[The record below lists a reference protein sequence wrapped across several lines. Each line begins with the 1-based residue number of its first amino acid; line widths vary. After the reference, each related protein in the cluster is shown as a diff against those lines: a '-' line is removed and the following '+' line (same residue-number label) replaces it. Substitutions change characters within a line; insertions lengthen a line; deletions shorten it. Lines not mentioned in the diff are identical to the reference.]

1 MARLSSHCIPA
12 VTWLVALWLVAV
24 AACLPA
30 WAQSQSAGD
39 DEPVD
44 RLPLAAL
51 LIGDGNYDRARQ
63 VLAAVDTDAED
74 FDAPRYHTLSGLVA
88 LNLEEYP
95 RAVVEFEQAI
105 EAGQDAPI
113 VYLYLAQ
120 AHFGGE
126 NYAATLT
133 ALDQAGED
141 TTRIPSVFLI
151 RSQALWSLERFDEA
165 WAVLNQ
171 GRAQFPDRVNDFA
184 RRQVFL
190 LVEQGLYQAA
200 LSLAQD
206 LLGQTSGDVSDAL
219 AIGNA
224 LIQADQ
230 ASEAAALL
238 EEAMLTAPE
247 DATVAKLLAQSYL
260 VQDMPLA
267 AAQVLR
273 QGAYYNPDLLIES
286 AELFRQ
292 TGRLNEALTLNGQAI
307 DQPKKLKQ
315 RLAILIGL
323 SRFDQA
329 AAMEDDLKRVQLLDD
344 EDIRY
349 ALAYAHF
356 KTGDYAAA
364 EAQLFFLESPEN
376 FRKATELRRVM
387 GECEQNP
394 WLCL

>member
-1 MARLSSHCIPA
+1 LGGDGGDG
-12 VTWLVALWLVAV
+12 
-24 AACLPA
+24 
-30 WAQSQSAGD
+30 GD

-105 EAGQDAPI
+105 EAGQDAPV

-120 AHFGGE
+120 AHFGDE
-126 NYAATLT
+126 DYAATLS

-141 TTRIPSVFLI
+141 ATRIPSVFLI

-171 GRAQFPDRVNDFA
+171 GRTQFPDRVSDFA

-206 LLGQTSGDVSDAL
+206 LLGQSSGDVSDAL

-224 LIQADQ
+224 LRRPRCWKRRCSPRQ
-230 ASEAAALL
+230 
-238 EEAMLTAPE
+238 
-247 DATVAKLLAQSYL
+247 K
-260 VQDMPLA
+260 MP
-267 AAQVLR
+267 
-273 QGAYYNPDLLIES
+273 PWPS
-286 AELFRQ
+286 C
-292 TGRLNEALTLNGQAI
+292 
-307 DQPKKLKQ
+307 
-315 RLAILIGL
+315 
-323 SRFDQA
+323 S
-329 AAMEDDLKRVQLLDD
+329 
-344 EDIRY
+344 
-349 ALAYAHF
+349 
-356 KTGDYAAA
+356 
-364 EAQLFFLESPEN
+364 
-376 FRKATELRRVM
+376 RKAIWCKTCRWPPPR
-387 GECEQNP
+387 CSDRARITTP
-394 WLCL
+394 TC